1 MANLVPKVDNT
12 GSLGTSSKKWS
23 NVHSTTLTV
32 DDKNILLSQGGNAA
46 AADGA
51 GITIDGANASMLYTA
66 ATNSFNFKRLSNN
79 QKC

>member
-32 DDKNILLSQGGNAA
+32 AA
-46 AADGA
+46 QAADLSLNSQK
-51 GITIDGANASMLYTA
+51 ITNLGTPTANTDA
-66 ATNSFNFKRLSNN
+66 ATKAYVDGIAQGLSA
-79 QKC
+79 KD